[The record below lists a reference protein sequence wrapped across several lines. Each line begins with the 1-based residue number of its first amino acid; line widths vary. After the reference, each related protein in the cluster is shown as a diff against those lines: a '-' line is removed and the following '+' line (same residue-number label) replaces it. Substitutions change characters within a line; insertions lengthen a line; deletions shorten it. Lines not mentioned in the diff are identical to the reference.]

1 MTKDEKKKEIDSL
14 TERFA
19 TANFF
24 YVTDSSS
31 LSVGDV
37 NKLRRACF
45 KAGIEMRVAKN
56 TFIRKA
62 LEANNKITPELET
75 ALHGPTAILFSD
87 APTSPAK
94 LIKDF
99 RKTSE
104 KPVLKAAWIDASVY
118 MGDNQ
123 VAVLAAL
130 KTKEEL
136 IGEIIGLL
144 QSPAKNVISGLLS
157 GGQKLSG
164 ILKTLET
171 RNTNN

>member
-1 MTKDEKKKEIDSL
+1 MNKDEKKSEIDSL
-14 TERFA
+14 IERFSKA
-19 TANFF
+19 TFF
-24 YVTDSSS
+24 YITDASS
-31 LSVGDV
+31 LSVADV
-37 NKLRRACF
+37 TKLRRACF

-62 LEANNKITPELET
+62 LEANNKITPELEK
-75 ALHGPTAILFSD
+75 ALNGPTAILFSES
-87 APTSPAK
+87 ANSPAK
-94 LIKDF
+94 VIKDF
-99 RKTSE
+99 RKTKE

-118 MGDNQ
+118 VGDNQ

-130 KTKEEL
+130 KSKEEL

-164 ILKTLET
+164 ILKTLES
-171 RNTNN
+171 RKAE